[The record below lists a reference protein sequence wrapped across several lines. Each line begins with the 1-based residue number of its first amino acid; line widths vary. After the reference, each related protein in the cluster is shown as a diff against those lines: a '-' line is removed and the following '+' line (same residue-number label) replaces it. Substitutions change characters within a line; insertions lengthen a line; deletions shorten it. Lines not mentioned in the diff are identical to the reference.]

1 MATEEVDFGSSFGK
15 GLEEEKNSREEA
27 FFKGSDRI
35 GEVVKREILGS
46 HARVT
51 CFKLLWNL
59 SSSSPFNQI
68 LFFI

>member
-15 GLEEEKNSREEA
+15 GLEEEKNYGEEA

-35 GEVVKREILGS
+35 GEVVKREILE

>member
-15 GLEEEKNSREEA
+15 GLEEEKNYGDEA

-35 GEVVKREILGS
+35 GEVVKREILE

>member
-15 GLEEEKNSREEA
+15 GLEEEKNYGEEA

-35 GEVVKREILGS
+35 GEVVKREILE

-51 CFKLLWNL
+51 CVKLLWNL